1 MSQPINYMQTF
12 CLANGASR
20 MITLPVRNNARL
32 CISTNNQIGLALNE
46 ADAVGTS
53 PNTFFLSTKLNDHPA
68 IFEPPLL
75 MNGQSLYI
83 FEATGAAT
91 AIVSIWVTAGV

>member
-12 CLANGASR
+12 SLANGAKR

-32 CISTNNQIGLALNE
+32 CIVTNNRIGLALDE

-53 PNTFFLSTKLNDHPA
+53 PNTFMFSCKLNDHPT

-75 MNGQSLYI
+75 MDGQSIYI
-83 FEATGAAT
+83 FEPTGAAT
-91 AIVSIWVTAGV
+91 AIVSIWVTAGA